1 MGFIW
6 AQQRSRN
13 QPPHPPGLLNT
24 ARTDGILVLLFSVYN
39 PASIPVLQTSPGPHS
54 SSAQSSHPGLLQGV
68 SAPQSWAAVLSF
80 GPTAA
85 KTGSGELGFIPPIS
99 PYIMGADFAPGLPQ
113 AWHEAEKT
121 IPALLEPTSRHGAI

>member
-1 MGFIW
+1 MGSWFSYFLFII
-6 AQQRSRN
+6 
-13 QPPHPPGLLNT
+13 LLPF
-24 ARTDGILVLLFSVYN
+24 L
-39 PASIPVLQTSPGPHS
+39 VLQTSPGPHS